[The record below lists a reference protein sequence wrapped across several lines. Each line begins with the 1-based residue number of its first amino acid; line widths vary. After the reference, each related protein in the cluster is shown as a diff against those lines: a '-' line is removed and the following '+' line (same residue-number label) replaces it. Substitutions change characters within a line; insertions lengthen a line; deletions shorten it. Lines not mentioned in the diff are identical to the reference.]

1 MSGIINPVPTTKH
14 YKRFPPFSLIEE
26 IRRKVASDEF
36 EFSKHAVDQSI
47 LRQIRIHEIKE
58 AIANSQVI
66 EDYPN
71 DGIQAVSSVVDAGC
85 TTNPCQCS
93 YPSRPLIKIITVYE
107 PDPKRWNDDFTK
119 RRSSDDD
126 E

>member
-1 MSGIINPVPTTKH
+1 MPYFKEAFQARIEVYKTQNGSQLLVNLDERYINPVLTTKH
-14 YKRFPPFSLIEE
+14 YKRFPPFSILIEE

-58 AIANSQVI
+58 VIANSQVI

-71 DGIQAVSSVVDAGC
+71 D
-85 TTNPCQCS
+85 
-93 YPSRPLIKIITVYE
+93 K
-107 PDPKRWNDDFTK
+107 
-119 RRSSDDD
+119 
-126 E
+126 